1 VRGVARFL
9 ATRLALAVLTLVVI
23 SAITFFATN
32 VIPGDPARIAL
43 GKNATPGQLR
53 DYDRQQGLDR
63 PVVTRYVRWVGNAVR
78 GRWGTSVLSQQR
90 VTSLVIPRI
99 WRTVLLGFFAMLI
112 AVPMAFLLGV
122 YSAQRSGRAVDTA
135 ISFGSL
141 FVNSLPEFV
150 VAIALLMVFG
160 VELGWFPIESSG
172 VAFGTDADAIKGYIL
187 PVLTLATVLAP
198 YMTRMIRANVR
209 DVAGRPFI
217 RSAVLRGLSRR
228 RVVWRHVVPN
238 ASLPVI
244 NVVALS
250 MAELIGGVVVIET
263 VYGFPGV
270 GQLLVDSVGSR
281 DIPTV
286 QVIALIIGTGVVLLN
301 FLADSVVLLLNP
313 QLRGSKT

>member
-1 VRGVARFL
+1 VRGVAQFL

-78 GRWGTSVLSQQR
+78 GRWGTSVLSQQS

-112 AVPMAFLLGV
+112 AVPVAFALGV
-122 YSAQRSGRAVDTA
+122 YSAQRSGRPVDAA
-135 ISFGSL
+135 ISFGAL
-141 FVNSLPEFV
+141 FINSLPEFV

-172 VAFGTDADAIKGYIL
+172 VAFGTTADAIKGYIL
-187 PVLTLATVLAP
+187 PVLTLATVLTP
-198 YMTRMIRANVR
+198 YMARMIRANVR

-217 RSAVLRGLSRR
+217 RSAVLRGLARR

-286 QVIALIIGTGVVLLN
+286 QVIALIIGVGVVALN
-301 FLADSVVLLLNP
+301 FLADAVVLLLNP

>member
-1 VRGVARFL
+1 MRGVARFL
-9 ATRLALAVLTLVVI
+9 ATRLVLAVVTLAVI

-43 GKNATPGQLR
+43 GKGATPAQLQE
-53 DYDRQQGLDR
+53 YDRQQGLDR
-63 PVVTRYVRWVGNAVR
+63 PVATRYVHWVADAVR
-78 GRWGTSVLSQQR
+78 GRWGKSVLSQQT
-90 VTSLVIPRI
+90 VTSLVVPRI
-99 WRTVLLGFFAMLI
+99 GRTMLLGLFAMLI
-112 AVPMAFLLGV
+112 AVPVAFLLGV
-122 YSAQRSGRAVDTA
+122 YSAQRSGRPVDNV
-135 ISFGSL
+135 ISFTAL

-150 VAIALLMVFG
+150 VAITLLVVLG
-160 VELGWFPIESSG
+160 VEFGILPVESSG
-172 VAFGTDADAIKGYIL
+172 VAFGSAADEVKGYIL
-187 PVLTLATVLAP
+187 PVLTLATVLTP

-238 ASLPVI
+238 ASLPVV

-250 MAELIGGVVVIET
+250 LAELIGGVVVIET
-263 VYGFPGV
+263 VFGFPGV

-286 QVIALIIGTGVVLLN
+286 QVIALIIGAGVVGLN
-301 FLADSVVLLLNP
+301 FVADGIVLLLNP
-313 QLRGSKT
+313 QLRSSKT

>member
-9 ATRLALAVLTLVVI
+9 ATRLVLAVLTLVVI

-63 PVVTRYVRWVGNAVR
+63 PVVKRYVRWVGNAVR
-78 GRWGTSVLSQQR
+78 GRWGTSVLSQQS

-112 AVPMAFLLGV
+112 AVPVAFALGV
-122 YSAQRSGRAVDTA
+122 YSAQRSGRPVDTT
-135 ISFGSL
+135 ISFGAL
-141 FVNSLPEFV
+141 FINSLPEFV

-172 VAFGTDADAIKGYIL
+172 VAFGTTADAIKGYIL
-187 PVLTLATVLAP
+187 PVLTLATVP
-198 YMTRMIRANVR
+198 
-209 DVAGRPFI
+209 GRPFI

-286 QVIALIIGTGVVLLN
+286 QVIALIIGAGVVALN
-301 FLADSVVLLLNP
+301 FLADAVVLLLNP

>member
-9 ATRLALAVLTLVVI
+9 ATRLVLAVLTLVVI

-63 PVVTRYVRWVGNAVR
+63 PVVKRYVRWVGNAVR
-78 GRWGTSVLSQQR
+78 GRWGTSVLSQQS

-112 AVPMAFLLGV
+112 AVPVAFALGV
-122 YSAQRSGRAVDTA
+122 YSAQRSGRPVDTT
-135 ISFGSL
+135 ISFGAL
-141 FVNSLPEFV
+141 FINSLPEFV

-172 VAFGTDADAIKGYIL
+172 VAFGTTADAIKGYIL
-187 PVLTLATVLAP
+187 PVLTLATVLTP
-198 YMTRMIRANVR
+198 YMARMIRANVR

-286 QVIALIIGTGVVLLN
+286 QVIALIIGAGVVALN
-301 FLADSVVLLLNP
+301 FLADAVVLLLNP

>member
-9 ATRLALAVLTLVVI
+9 ATRLVLAVLTLVVI

-78 GRWGTSVLSQQR
+78 GRWGTSVLSQQS

-112 AVPMAFLLGV
+112 AVPAAFLLGV
-122 YSAQRSGRAVDTA
+122 YSAQRSGRPVDTV
-135 ISFGSL
+135 ISFGAL

-160 VELGWFPIESSG
+160 VELGFFPIESSG
-172 VAFGTDADAIKGYIL
+172 VAFGTTADAIKGYIL
-187 PVLTLATVLAP
+187 PVLTLATVLTP

>member
-9 ATRLALAVLTLVVI
+9 ATRLVLAVLTLVVI

-63 PVVTRYVRWVGNAVR
+63 PVVKHSVRWVGNAVR
-78 GRWGTSVLSQQR
+78 GRWGTSVLSQQS

-112 AVPMAFLLGV
+112 AVPVAFALGV
-122 YSAQRSGRAVDTA
+122 YSAQRSGRPVDTA
-135 ISFGSL
+135 ISFGAL
-141 FVNSLPEFV
+141 FINSLPEFV

-172 VAFGTDADAIKGYIL
+172 VAFGTTADAIKGYIL
-187 PVLTLATVLAP
+187 PVLTLATVLTP
-198 YMTRMIRANVR
+198 YMARMIRANVR

-286 QVIALIIGTGVVLLN
+286 QVIALIIGAGVVALN
-301 FLADSVVLLLNP
+301 FLADAVVLLLNP